1 MKVNELIQTAC
12 EDLGRVGDGETVS
25 GDLAASCEGLL
36 NRAITELHQDG
47 YIAVT
52 TREHDVTAAG
62 KIYFRKLVVG
72 EAQSPNVID
81 SEPPD
86 SVSDVARKVGIR
98 WMRLRGME
106 ISDIRSV
113 TSGGLPQ
120 AWTYQTTT
128 ELAPNDT
135 VRQVGV
141 IDTNGTA
148 PTEMRV
154 FVREKIPAYRIGDT
168 IYLSDLYRNLILY
181 ALEVRIC
188 KKYKLYSYLE
198 QAQAD
203 LLAAKDS
210 IDTNKLANA
219 PDVSDA
225 SLSGSY
231 LDSYYDGLGGV
242 GY

>member
-12 EDLGRVGDGETVS
+12 EDLNRVGDNETVS
-25 GDLAASCEGLL
+25 GDLASSCEGLL
-36 NRAITELHQDG
+36 NRAITQLNQDG

-52 TREHDVTAAG
+52 KREHDVNAAG
-62 KIYFRKLVVG
+62 RIFFRVLEEG
-72 EAQSPNVID
+72 EIRRPDTID

-106 ISDIRSV
+106 LSDIRAMA
-113 TSGGLPQ
+113 TGGLPQ
-120 AWTYQTTT
+120 AWTYQVTT
-128 ELAPNDT
+128 E
-135 VRQVGV
+135 
-141 IDTNGTA
+141 TA
-148 PTEMRV
+148 PSGNVRNVGIVDMNGSMPAPIRV
-154 FVREKIPAYRIGDT
+154 FVREKIPQYSLGDT
-168 IYLSDLYRNLILY
+168 IHLSDLYHNLILY

-188 KKYKLYSYLE
+188 KKYKLYSYLP
-198 QAQAD
+198 QAEDD
-203 LLAAKDS
+203 LLDAKGA